1 MDLRTYSACN
11 LMVLFPALK
20 VYIYMYEHICIHMIS
35 NGWYFSI
42 WGGHGG
48 TYASLVAWY
57 FSIVL
62 FHDHSQCCHIGQ
74 LRLREVAT
82 ARFCHSDRRRG
93 LLGHLKPG
101 SFGGFGKFQRLRI
114 PTAVKI
120 PWNALGFFVWPL
132 LWAPRVHRQTHN
144 FHLGF

>member
-1 MDLRTYSACN
+1 MDLCTYCACN
-11 LMVLFPALK
+11 LMVLFPARR
-20 VYIYMYEHICIHMIS
+20 VYRYMYEHICTQMIS
-35 NGWYFSI
+35 NGRYFSI
-42 WGGHGG
+42 SGGDES

-82 ARFCHSDRRRG
+82 ARCCHSDRRRG

-101 SFGGFGKFQRLRI
+101 SFGRFGKFQRLRI
-114 PTAVKI
+114 PRAIKI

-144 FHLGF
+144 SDLEF